1 MCQAWCSV
9 PGMHDK
15 GKTSSLPSR
24 RPPREGED
32 RIGFENRQILD
43 LNPCFPLITQ
53 GKVFVLSLSFP
64 TGRLYSFT
72 HGANTGIQGD

>member
-32 RIGFENRQILD
+32 RIGFENREILD